1 MKAGDFHTRACK
13 LLASEPIFAL
23 HDAGMAVALYAS
35 NSQRIH
41 AQAVQARALELL
53 GRDREAAELAR
64 RLLDAPELA
73 ADRKF
78 LQKMV
83 DAPLAAPESAAE
95 ADATPKVAIGRLR
108 LNFGLPLPD
117 LVAGRWHHVRLRL
130 SNELGLFS
138 AEAFGA
144 QAACAVRLWAL
155 PCDGAAPPLP
165 LAVRQAAEPT
175 AEPTADAARPTAA
188 VRIVGG
194 RAVCEVRAPVAAAW
208 NGAAAPCA
216 VVLMAEPLAAADDGG
231 AAPLGCL
238 SLPLALTAAVPLP
251 YECDADVP
259 LPPDAPVSADEA
271 NTAAAAA
278 AAVQRVSATLRDDD
292 DAGGGAARLRVLPL
306 PGRPPLVLA
315 ESAAD
320 IHGKVWDSGL
330 ALVGWLDELLATATP
345 EAPAVATRCIELGS
359 GVGVGGLAAAAL
371 GGGRLAVVLTDL
383 PEATALLR
391 LNARAND
398 GALAPPPRVAPLAW
412 GDAAAA
418 RDVLDDAFGAGV
430 APDLVLCSDVVYD
443 PEAYAPLLTTLC
455 ALARAATPPPRVWMG
470 HRSRHPQEH
479 EFWTAAAASFDVEV
493 LRGPVPFTPLGAGDG
508 ADAMPRLLELR
519 WRGMR
524 AAAVLSELLE

>member
-1 MKAGDFHTRACK
+1 MGPH
-13 LLASEPIFAL
+13 
-23 HDAGMAVALYAS
+23 V
-35 NSQRIH
+35 
-41 AQAVQARALELL
+41 
-53 GRDREAAELAR
+53 
-64 RLLDAPELA
+64 LD
-73 ADRKF
+73 
-78 LQKMV
+78 
-83 DAPLAAPESAAE
+83 
-95 ADATPKVAIGRLR
+95 
-108 LNFGLPLPD
+108 
-117 LVAGRWHHVRLRL
+117 
-130 SNELGLFS
+130 
-138 AEAFGA
+138 
-144 QAACAVRLWAL
+144 
-155 PCDGAAPPLP
+155 
-165 LAVRQAAEPT
+165 VRQAAEPT
-175 AEPTADAARPTAA
+175 AEPTADAARTTK

-194 RAVCEVRAPVAAAW
+194 RAVCEVRAPLAAAW
-208 NGAAAPCA
+208 DGATAPRA
-216 VVLMAEPLAAADDGG
+216 VVLMAEPLAAADEDN

-238 SLPLALTAAVPLP
+238 SLPPSLADAVYHEPTLSMTTDDSDDEMNTARAADAAVRR
-251 YECDADVP
+251 VG
-259 LPPDAPVSADEA
+259 
-271 NTAAAAA
+271 AA
-278 AAVQRVSATLRDDD
+278 LREDN

-412 GDAAAA
+412 GDADAA
-418 RDVLDDAFGAGV
+418 RAVLDDAFGAGA

-479 EFWTAAAASFDVEV
+479 EFWAAASASFDVQV

-508 ADAMPRLLELR
+508 ADAMPRLLEL
-519 WRGMR
+519 GGEACMQLPSC
-524 AAAVLSELLE
+524 LSSLNEA

>member
-1 MKAGDFHTRACK
+1 MNANEFLARARGF
-13 LLASEPIFAL
+13 LASEPVYAL
-23 HDAGMAVALYAS
+23 HDAGMAVALYAQ
-35 NSQRIH
+35 NRGLH
-41 AQAVQARALELL
+41 NFMVLAQVVQVRALELL
-53 GRDREAAELAR
+53 GREDEAAELAR
-64 RLLDAPELA
+64 RLLDDPSA
-73 ADRKF
+73 ALDRQF
-78 LQKMV
+78 LQNLV
-83 DAPLAAPESAAE
+83 DAPPAAPESAAE
-95 ADATPKVAIGRLR
+95 ADATPKVALGRLR
-108 LNFGLPLPD
+108 LNFGLPLPE
-117 LVAGRWHHVRLRL
+117 LVDGHWHHVRLRL

-138 AEAFGA
+138 AETFGA
-144 QAACAVRLWAL
+144 QAACTVRLWAL
-155 PCDGAAPPLP
+155 PCEGVVGPHVLD
-165 LAVRQAAEPT
+165 VRQAAEPT
-175 AEPTADAARPTAA
+175 AEPTADAARTTKA

-194 RAVCEVRAPVAAAW
+194 RAVCEVRAPLAAAW
-208 NGAAAPCA
+208 DGATAPRA
-216 VVLMAEPLAAADDGG
+216 VVLMAEPLAAADEDN

-238 SLPLALTAAVPLP
+238 SLPPSLADAV
-251 YECDADVP
+251 Y
-259 LPPDAPVSADEA
+259 DEPTLSMTTDYSDDEM
-271 NTAAAAA
+271 NTARAAA
-278 AAVQRVSATLRDDD
+278 AAVRRVGAALREDD

-383 PEATALLR
+383 PEATALLE

-412 GDAAAA
+412 GDADAA
-418 RDVLDDAFGAGV
+418 RAVLDDAFGAGA

-479 EFWTAAAASFDVEV
+479 EFWTAAAASFDVAV

-519 WRGMR
+519 WRGMH